1 MKSQADSSPIPSKE
15 WFINKGVENV
25 EYFIF
30 KNIDSREVKG
40 LIVSELPPITKPK
53 MRVRIDTID
62 GKDGSETVNLGFEA
76 YTKTLKIGLTRGYDI
91 DNIIAWLHGE
101 GDIQFSNE
109 PDKLYRVKVHDAI
122 DFERLLRFRTADVK
136 FYTQPFKYS
145 ATERTKTLAVAGQ
158 TTAEIRNAGN
168 YFAKPT
174 ITFTGTGTVNISVNG
189 AQKCVLNLGTDE
201 SITLDTD
208 KQEAYT
214 GNTLKNRQMDGEFIT
229 LETGKNTI
237 TWTGNLSKIEITQ
250 YSRWL

>member
-1 MKSQADSSPIPSKE
+1 MSYI
-15 WFINKGVENV
+15 
-25 EYFIF
+25 IF
-30 KNIDSREVKG
+30 KNIDSRNVKG
-40 LIVSELPPITKPK
+40 LIISELPPITKPK

-76 YTKTLKIGLTRGYDI
+76 YTKTVKIGLTRNYDI

-109 PDKLYRVKVHDAI
+109 PDKVYRVKVHDAI
-122 DFERLLRFRTADVK
+122 DFERLSRFRTADVK

-145 ATERTKTLAVAGQ
+145 ATERTKTLSVTGL
-158 TTAEIRNAGN
+158 TTTEIRNAGN
-168 YFAKPT
+168 YFAKPI

-189 AQKCVLNLGTDE
+189 AQKCVLNLGTNE
-201 SITLDTD
+201 SITLDAE

-214 GNTLKNRQMDGEFIT
+214 GNVLKNRKMDGEFIT

-237 TWTGNLSKIEITQ
+237 TWTGNLSTIAITH

>member
-1 MKSQADSSPIPSKE
+1 MGYI
-15 WFINKGVENV
+15 
-25 EYFIF
+25 IF
-30 KNIDSREVKG
+30 KNIDSRNVKG

-76 YTKTLKIGLTRGYDI
+76 YTKIVKIGLTKGYDI

-109 PDKLYRVKVHDAI
+109 PDKVYRVKVHDQI
-122 DFERLLRFRTADVK
+122 GFERLLRFKTADVK

-145 ATERTKTLAVAGQ
+145 ATERTKTLNVTGLS
-158 TTAEIRNAGN
+158 TAEIRNAGN
-168 YFAKPT
+168 YFSKPT
-174 ITFTGTGTVNISVNG
+174 ITFTGTGTINISVNG
-189 AQKCVLNLGTDE
+189 AQKCTLKDLGTDE
-201 SITLDTD
+201 SITLDTE

-214 GNTLKNRQMDGEFIT
+214 GNVLKNRKMDGEFIT

-237 TWTGNLSKIEITQ
+237 TWTGNLSTIAITH

>member
-1 MKSQADSSPIPSKE
+1 MSYI
-15 WFINKGVENV
+15 
-25 EYFIF
+25 IF
-30 KNIDSREVKG
+30 KNIDSRNIKG
-40 LIVSELPPITKPK
+40 LIISELPPVTKPK

-76 YTKTLKIGLTRGYDI
+76 YTKTVKIGLARGYDI

-109 PDKLYRVKVHDAI
+109 PDKVYRVKVHDQIA
-122 DFERLLRFRTADVK
+122 FERLLRFRTAEVK

-145 ATERTKTLAVAGQ
+145 ATERTKTLTVTGQ

-168 YFAKPT
+168 YFSKPI
-174 ITFTGTGTVNISVNG
+174 ITFTGTGTINIFVNG
-189 AQKCVLNLGTDE
+189 VQKCTLKDLGTDE
-201 SITLDTD
+201 SITLDSE

-214 GNTLKNRQMDGEFIT
+214 GNVLKNRKMDGEFIT
-229 LETGKNTI
+229 LETGKSTV
-237 TWTGNLSKIEITQ
+237 TWTGNLSTIAITH

>member
-1 MKSQADSSPIPSKE
+1 MSYI
-15 WFINKGVENV
+15 
-25 EYFIF
+25 IF
-30 KNIDSREVKG
+30 KNIDSRNVKG
-40 LIVSELPPITKPK
+40 LIISELPPVTKPK

-76 YTKTLKIGLTRGYDI
+76 YTKTVKIGLTRGYDI

-109 PDKLYRVKVHDAI
+109 PDKVYRVKIYEQI
-122 DFERLLRFRTADVK
+122 DFERLLRFRTAEVK

-145 ATERTKTLAVAGQ
+145 ATERTKTLTVTGQ

-168 YFAKPT
+168 YFSKPI
-174 ITFTGTGTVNISVNG
+174 ITFTGTGTINIFVNG
-189 AQKCVLNLGTDE
+189 VQKCTLKELGTDE
-201 SITLDTD
+201 SITLDTE

-214 GNTLKNRQMDGEFIT
+214 GNVLKNRKMDGEFVT

-237 TWTGNLSKIEITQ
+237 TWTGNLSTIAITH